1 MGIISPEPVG
11 ARHALAVLTFAMREV
26 RFAFTSS
33 VPWVSLADEALLN
46 RGNSLP
52 HQHVLMTPLTATSL
66 PVSRAAFHRIEEYSY
81 SP

>member
-33 VPWVSLADEALLN
+33 VPWFLG
-46 RGNSLP
+46 R
-52 HQHVLMTPLTATSL
+52 
-66 PVSRAAFHRIEEYSY
+66 
-81 SP
+81 